1 MDRIATSTAYQSILT
16 NLLANES
23 NEVSAQQQVSS
34 GMIADNLSG
43 YGNQAQTL
51 IATQSVKT
59 RVDGL
64 VNQLQQTG
72 VQLTFQQSALSQV
85 SSIAQT
91 LQQTLLTAQGAG
103 TGDNLM
109 AQVQSLFS
117 QAAEALNAQAP
128 DGSYIFSG
136 GQTSTPPFSASS
148 LSDLTTQ
155 PSVSSFFQNG
165 SLTPVSRIDDNTTV
179 QTGFLASNV
188 GSALMGVF
196 QSIEAFQQSG
206 SGNFGGALTS
216 AQQTFL
222 DSAISQMSSVVSST
236 SQTTAQ
242 GGTFQNQI
250 AAALT
255 TQTDRQ
261 TTLTNVL
268 GTMTNADAAA
278 AATNLTQAQNAFQAS
293 AQVFN
298 TLKGMS
304 LLNYLSSSTTVA

>member
-1 MDRIATSTAYQSILT
+1 MDRIATSTAYQSVLT
-16 NLLANES
+16 NLLANENS
-23 NEVSAQQQVSS
+23 ELTAQQQVSS

-43 YGNQAQTL
+43 FGNQTQAL

-64 VNQLQQTG
+64 VSQLQQTG
-72 VQLTFQQSALSQV
+72 VQLTFQQSALSQI
-85 SSIAQT
+85 SSVAQS
-91 LQQTLLTAQGAG
+91 LQQTLLNAQGAG

-117 QAAEALNAQAP
+117 QAAQALNTQGP

-136 GQTSTPPFSASS
+136 GQSSTQPFTAAS
-148 LSDLTTQ
+148 LSALTTQ
-155 PSVSSFFQNG
+155 PNVSSFFQNG
-165 SLTPVSRIDDNTTV
+165 SLTPVSRVDDNTTV

-196 QSIEAFQQSG
+196 QSIQAFQQSG
-206 SGNFGGALTS
+206 SGNFGGSLTT
-216 AQQTFL
+216 AQTTFL
-222 DSAISQMSSVVSST
+222 DSALSQLSSVLTST
-236 SQTTAQ
+236 TQTTAQ
-242 GGTFQNQI
+242 GGAIQNQI

-261 TTLTNVL
+261 TTLTSVL

-278 AATNLTQAQNAFQAS
+278 AATNLTQAQTAFQAS

-304 LLNYLSSSTTVA
+304 LLNYLTSSTTVA